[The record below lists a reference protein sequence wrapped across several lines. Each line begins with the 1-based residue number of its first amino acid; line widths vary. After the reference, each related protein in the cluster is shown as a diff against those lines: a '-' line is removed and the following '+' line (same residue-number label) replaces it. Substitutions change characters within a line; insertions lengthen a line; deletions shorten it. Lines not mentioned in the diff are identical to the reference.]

1 MKIEKLYLKIEL
13 LKYRIASI
21 DLNHENVSIIRLI
34 TGQYFNIP
42 ASQSSLRISTLN
54 IIGLCK
60 FATSY
65 YLYQQGKHQ
74 IYFNLNHDQLLIV
87 MAFTYDKANHFKA
100 DFIQLFNQ
108 RENELLHW
116 REKALLTSDSTK
128 QAKDQVHRLQGSL
141 RMVIPTFKRST
152 LQFIHLQQAITLA
165 ATGST
170 KTKRHS
176 MISSKLILVEV
187 LEALLQTEIKRLMD
201 QGIAPEQGGDYVLA
215 VIKKEDL
222 TSSVETLRKGF
233 LNNTIDHNR
242 TRGIRQIF
250 T

>member
-87 MAFTYDKANHFKA
+87 VMAFTYDKANHFKA

-128 QAKDQVHRLQGSL
+128 QAKDQVHRL
-141 RMVIPTFKRST
+141 
-152 LQFIHLQQAITLA
+152 
-165 ATGST
+165 GST
-170 KTKRHS
+170 PIPRTVLKHS
-176 MISSKLILVEV
+176 
-187 LEALLQTEIKRLMD
+187 QTSHLAEQPFFSFED
-201 QGIAPEQGGDYVLA
+201 YGIAQYSQINPLWQNPRLGNAFGLSVL
-215 VIKKEDL
+215 
-222 TSSVETLRKGF
+222 F
-233 LNNTIDHNR
+233 
-242 TRGIRQIF
+242 
-250 T
+250 